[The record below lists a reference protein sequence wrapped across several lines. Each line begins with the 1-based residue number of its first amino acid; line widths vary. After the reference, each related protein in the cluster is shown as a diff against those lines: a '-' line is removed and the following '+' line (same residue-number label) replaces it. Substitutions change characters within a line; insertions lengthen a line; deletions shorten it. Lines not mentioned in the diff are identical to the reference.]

1 MRRIIIMGAGGRD
14 FHNFN
19 VAFRDDSETEVVAF
33 TATQIPG
40 IADRMYPASLAGPRY
55 PNGIRIHDEDELARL
70 IAVEAVDEVVLAYS
84 DLAHVDVMH
93 KASRVLAAG
102 ADFTLMGPRST
113 QLASTKPVVAVCAAR
128 TGCGKSQTSR
138 RVGQILLDAGY
149 SVALVRHPMPYG
161 DLEAMRVQRFATLED
176 IDQSDPTIEER
187 EEYEA
192 PVAMGMIMYA
202 GVDYEEI
209 LRSAEEE
216 ADVIIWDGGNNDFPF
231 YVPDFLVTVVDPLRP
246 GHELTYHPGETNVRL
261 ADIVVVNKVDSA
273 YPEDV
278 ATVVAN
284 VASVNPG
291 ALVVKA
297 ASPVSLDE
305 GEPLVGKRVLVVE
318 DGPTI
323 THGGMPYGAG
333 TVAAR
338 QAGASELV
346 DARPFAVGSIAET
359 FAKYPAI
366 GSVLPAMGYG
376 EQQLAELER
385 TINATECDAV
395 VTGTPIDLARLVDI
409 HHPVRHAT
417 YGLADHGRPTLADA
431 LAPFVR
437 EHQKEPVGASMARS
451 D

>member
-291 ALVVKA
+291 ALVV
-297 ASPVSLDE
+297 
-305 GEPLVGKRVLVVE
+305 
-318 DGPTI
+318 
-323 THGGMPYGAG
+323 
-333 TVAAR
+333 
-338 QAGASELV
+338 
-346 DARPFAVGSIAET
+346 
-359 FAKYPAI
+359 
-366 GSVLPAMGYG
+366 
-376 EQQLAELER
+376 
-385 TINATECDAV
+385 
-395 VTGTPIDLARLVDI
+395 TGTPIDLARLVDI